1 MRGRSKVGAR
11 PSPAAVRGATICAG
25 PPSMPSPEPTSPLT
39 SRRRLLLAA
48 GGALAGVA
56 GLAFAAR
63 KRLVTRLSQWTR
75 LDEFTRTPDLVP
87 HDPARDRRT
96 LYVAR
101 GGSPAENV
109 DAVFA
114 KMGGVEPLVGPDDVV
129 LIKVSA
135 QWWNQ
140 GMTNVAAVKRVI
152 ERVLGREGF
161 RGEVVVFEN
170 VHFRLADGSGLAR
183 AWTRPSE
190 RNVDVPGWTKMG
202 DLLPHF
208 AKLGAPVSFVGL
220 VDAGESTLAGDHW
233 HDPTHEHGVYGGDG
247 RGPIAPGDPR
257 DGYHWSFDQAFRLR
271 RSRVDHAQTPLTW
284 PRFTASRTGTV
295 VDLRD
300 GAFRREGG
308 RLVSL
313 GRQVKWINMTTTN
326 EHSATGYTGACKSAM
341 GVVDMSAGR
350 MGTHPRVRDYQSVH
364 YFGDPDARWRMAG
377 PLAHFA
383 KAVRAPDLYLSVAE
397 WVALTPRPGWDEEKE
412 DIRMSESSAFR
423 TKTIVA
429 GTDPVAV
436 DAWCVRNLLM
446 PLGGANRAMLD
457 LDDPDSKVSKFLRY
471 YRQAYGSGTLDSGLV
486 EVA

>member
-1 MRGRSKVGAR
+1 MT
-11 PSPAAVRGATICAG
+11 P
-25 PPSMPSPEPTSPLT
+25 PEPTSPLLT
-39 SRRRLLLAA
+39 RRRLLAAA
-48 GGALAGVA
+48 GVALAGAGAVA
-56 GLAFAAR
+56 LAAR
-63 KRLVTRLSQWTR
+63 RRLVARLSQWTR
-75 LDEFTRTPDLVP
+75 LDEFTRTPELAP

-101 GGSPAENV
+101 GGTPAENV
-109 DAVFA
+109 DAIFE
-114 KMGGVEPLVGPDDVV
+114 KLGGVEPFVGADDVV
-129 LIKVSA
+129 IIKVSA

-140 GMTNVAAVKRVI
+140 GMTNVAAVKRVV

-161 RGEVVVFEN
+161 RGEVIVFEN

-183 AWTRPSE
+183 AFTRPSE
-190 RNVDVPGWTKMG
+190 RNVDVAGWDKMG

-220 VDAGESTLAGDHW
+220 VDAGESRLAGDHW
-233 HDPTHEHGVYGGDG
+233 HDPNHAHGVYGGDG

-257 DGYHWSFDQAFRLR
+257 DGYHWDFDRAFRLR
-271 RSRVDHAQTPLTW
+271 RSRVDYAQTPLTW

-295 VDLRD
+295 VDLKD

-308 RLVSL
+308 RLVPL
-313 GRQVKWINMTTTN
+313 GRKVTWVNMTTAN

-350 MGTHPRVRDYQSVH
+350 MGLDPRVRDYQSVH
-364 YFGDPDARWRMAG
+364 YFGDPHARWRMAG

-397 WVALTPRPGWDEEKE
+397 WVAFTPRPGWDDEKQ
-412 DIRMSESSAFR
+412 DIRLAEESAFR
-423 TKTIVA
+423 ANTVVA
-429 GTDPVAV
+429 GTDPVAI
-436 DAWCVRNLLM
+436 DAYCVRHLLM
-446 PLGGANRAMLD
+446 PRQGANRAMLN

-471 YRQAYGSGTLDSGLV
+471 YRQVHGSGTLEPALV
-486 EVA
+486 DVA

>member
-1 MRGRSKVGAR
+1 M
-11 PSPAAVRGATICAG
+11 T
-25 PPSMPSPEPTSPLT
+25 SPEPTPPLL
-39 SRRRLLLAA
+39 SRRRLLVAA
-48 GGALAGVA
+48 GAAFAGAGALA
-56 GLAFAAR
+56 LAAR
-63 KRLVTRLSQWTR
+63 RRIVTRLSNLTR
-75 LDEFTRTPDLVP
+75 LDEFTRTPALTP

-96 LYVAR
+96 LYVGR
-101 GGSPAENV
+101 GGGPAENV

-114 KMGGVEPLVGPDDVV
+114 KLGGVEPLVGPDDVV
-129 LIKVSA
+129 IIKVSA

-183 AWTRPSE
+183 AWTRPSD
-190 RNVDVPGWTKMG
+190 RNVDVPGWNKMG
-202 DLLPHF
+202 DLIPHF
-208 AKLGAPVSFVGL
+208 KALGAPVSFVGL
-220 VDAGESTLAGDHW
+220 VDGGESRLAGDYW
-233 HDPTHEHGVYGGDG
+233 HDPAHEHGVYGGDG
-247 RGPIAPGDPR
+247 RGPIAPGDAR

-271 RSRVDHAQTPLTW
+271 RSRVDYAQTPLTW
-284 PRFTASRTGTV
+284 PRFTASHTGTV

-308 RLVSL
+308 RLVPL
-313 GRQVKWINMTTTN
+313 GRKVTFLNMTTAN

-341 GVVDMSAGR
+341 GIVDMSAGR
-350 MGTHPRVRDYQSVH
+350 MGLDPRVRDYQSVH
-364 YFGDPDARWRMAG
+364 YFGDPHARWRMAG

-397 WVALTPRPGWDEEKE
+397 WVALTPRPGWDEERE
-412 DIRMSESSAFR
+412 DIRLAASSAFQ
-423 TKTIVA
+423 TKAVVA

-446 PLGGANRAMLD
+446 PLGGANRAMLN

-471 YRQAYGSGTLDSGLV
+471 YREAYGSGTLDQGLV
-486 EVA
+486 ELA